1 MTGRNGVS
9 SNWLEG
15 QNGAERGLPGN
26 REAKQLER
34 ADFGGQRLVA
44 LYAVG

>member
-1 MTGRNGVS
+1 MTERNGVS

-15 QNGAERGLPGN
+15 QNGAERGLSG
-26 REAKQLER
+26 EEGAKQLER
-34 ADFGGQRLVA
+34 TDFGGQGLVA